1 MGGCERSVLRDNGAA
16 AFMRKVAL
24 MRWIGSTVVALALG
38 TSAVLVT
45 GPAKA
50 QQAPERS
57 SGWSTATNVMTLSAI
72 GMQLIMPRVFY
83 SDPEVVV
90 GWKARWH
97 VSVFAPVMTVT
108 TLALFNEQLL
118 KNEIGGHRPG
128 CDTNSQGGPGC
139 SSYGMLST
147 QSFAAS
153 AAFGQGLGTFL
164 VDTLKWSDGQ
174 FNFGAFAG
182 NTAVPGVLAIITT
195 AGRGAGNWETAGQAW
210 GSAGIGLLTG
220 VGIGALYASAQR
232 PECGYSGSLIC
243 W

>member
-1 MGGCERSVLRDNGAA
+1 
-16 AFMRKVAL
+16 
-24 MRWIGSTVVALALG
+24 MRWFGTWVVGLALG
-38 TSAVLVT
+38 SSAVLVS
-45 GPAKA
+45 PSAFA
-50 QQAPERS
+50 QTAPERS
-57 SGWSTATNVMTLSAI
+57 DGWSTATNVMALSAL

-97 VSVFAPVMTVT
+97 VSVLAPTMTIAAA
-108 TLALFNEQLL
+108 ALFNEQLL
-118 KNEIGGHRPG
+118 KNELGGHRPG
-128 CDTNSQGGPGC
+128 CDETTQGGPGC
-139 SSYGMLST
+139 GSYGMLST

-164 VDTLKWSDGQ
+164 VDTLKWSGGQ
-174 FNFGAFAG
+174 FNAGAFAG
-182 NTAVPGVLAIITT
+182 NTVVPGVLAIITT

-220 VGIGALYASAQR
+220 LGMGALYAAAQR
-232 PECGYSGSLIC
+232 PECGYTGSLIC

>member
-1 MGGCERSVLRDNGAA
+1 
-16 AFMRKVAL
+16 
-24 MRWIGSTVVALALG
+24 
-38 TSAVLVT
+38 
-45 GPAKA
+45 
-50 QQAPERS
+50 
-57 SGWSTATNVMTLSAI
+57 
-72 GMQLIMPRVFY
+72 MQLIVPRVFY

-97 VSVFAPVMTVT
+97 VSVLAPTMTIAAI
-108 TLALFNEQLL
+108 ALLNESWL
-118 KNEIGGHRPG
+118 KDRIGGYRPG
-128 CDTNSQGGPGC
+128 CDEATQGGPNC
-139 SSYGMLST
+139 TSYGMLST

-153 AAFGQGLGTFL
+153 AAFGQGLGTFIF
-164 VDTLKWSDGQ
+164 DTVNWNGGR

-195 AGRGAGNWETAGQAW
+195 VGRSAGNWESAGQAW

-220 VGIGALYASAQR
+220 LGMGAIYATAQR

>member
-1 MGGCERSVLRDNGAA
+1 MRACELSVLQDNGTA
-16 AFMRKVAL
+16 AFTRKVAL
-24 MRWIGSTVVALALG
+24 MRWFGTWVIGIAFGSCAALV
-38 TSAVLVT
+38 SAS
-45 GPAKA
+45 ASA
-50 QQAPERS
+50 QSIPERS
-57 SGWSTATNVMTLSAI
+57 AGWGTATNVMTLSAL
-72 GMQLIMPRVFY
+72 GVQLIMPRVFY

-97 VSVFAPVMTVT
+97 VSVLAPTMAIA
-108 TLALFNEQLL
+108 TLALLNEQLL
-118 KNEIGGHRPG
+118 KNEFGGHRPG
-128 CDTNSQGGPGC
+128 CAADTQGGPGC
-139 SSYGMLST
+139 TSYGMLST

-164 VDTLKWSDGQ
+164 VDTVKWSGGQ

-182 NTAVPGVLAIITT
+182 NTAIPGVLAILTT

-220 VGIGALYASAQR
+220 VGLGALYAVAQR
-232 PECGYSGSLIC
+232 PECGYSGNLIC

>member
-1 MGGCERSVLRDNGAA
+1 MQACELSVLQDNGTA
-16 AFMRKVAL
+16 AFTRKVAL
-24 MRWIGSTVVALALG
+24 MRWFGTLVVGIAFGSCAALVSP
-38 TSAVLVT
+38 SAR
-45 GPAKA
+45 A
-50 QQAPERS
+50 QSVPERS
-57 SGWSTATNVMTLSAI
+57 EGWSTATNVMALSAL

-97 VSVFAPVMTVT
+97 ASVLAPTMTIAAA
-108 TLALFNEQLL
+108 ALLNQQLL
-118 KNEIGGHRPG
+118 KNEIGGYRPG
-128 CDTNSQGGPGC
+128 CGEATQGGPGC
-139 SSYGMLST
+139 TSYGMLST

-164 VDTLKWSDGQ
+164 VDTVKWSGGQ

-182 NTAVPGVLAIITT
+182 NTAIPGVLAILTT
-195 AGRGAGNWETAGQAW
+195 AGRGAGKWETAGQAW

-220 VGIGALYASAQR
+220 LAVGAVYATAQR